1 MSEEFGSL
9 TAESAVTLNE
19 DTQFTKY
26 RAIERAPLSELDSFS
41 VRWSTSEPVGGEIS
55 IFDDRSKTAPSRL
68 PITKS
73 ELFTEASDSSNFSI
87 KCPEK
92 PCFLS
97 NTSFHTYESSYD
109 KVKQLVE
116 KALDTL
122 DDYDWSYFESECMVS
137 AVVPLFEEFRVNV
150 SSFFFF
156 LFAFSYPLISGNANI
171 FKDHH

>member
-1 MSEEFGSL
+1 MTEEFGSL

-55 IFDDRSKTAPSRL
+55 VFDDRSKTGPSRL
-68 PITKS
+68 PITKT
-73 ELFTEASDSSNFSI
+73 ELFTETSDSSKLCI

-97 NTSFHTYESSYD
+97 STCFHAYESNYD
-109 KVKQLVE
+109 NVKLLVE
-116 KALDTL
+116 KALHTL

-137 AVVPLFEEFRVNV
+137 GFVALLEDFM
-150 SSFFFF
+150 FFF
-156 LFAFSYPLISGNANI
+156 LLFLCLT
-171 FKDHH
+171 